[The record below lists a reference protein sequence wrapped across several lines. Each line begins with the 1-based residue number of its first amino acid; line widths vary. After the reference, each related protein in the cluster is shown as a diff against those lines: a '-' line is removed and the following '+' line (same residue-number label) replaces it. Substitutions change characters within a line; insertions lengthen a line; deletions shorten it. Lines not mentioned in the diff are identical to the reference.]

1 MTEDYTQ
8 NVNLQAF
15 SSNRILLANN
25 SAINSCIFTKIVIKC
40 FVSKLKAKISRL
52 YSPQA
57 W

>member
-40 FVSKLKAKISRL
+40 FVSKLKAKILRL